1 MYYVSFGF
9 IEEIFNSFY
18 LKQPVYH
25 ILQSQNQAHVS
36 KSATSVS
43 MFVFLSDICVYWLL

>member
-9 IEEIFNSFY
+9 IEEILNSLYF
-18 LKQPVYH
+18 KQPVDH
-25 ILQSQNQAHVS
+25 ILQSQSQTHVS
-36 KSATSVS
+36 KLATSIN

>member
-9 IEEIFNSFY
+9 IQDILNALV
-18 LKQPVYH
+18 LKQPVDH

-36 KSATSVS
+36 KSAISIS
-43 MFVFLSDICVYWLL
+43 MFVFLSDICVYWWL